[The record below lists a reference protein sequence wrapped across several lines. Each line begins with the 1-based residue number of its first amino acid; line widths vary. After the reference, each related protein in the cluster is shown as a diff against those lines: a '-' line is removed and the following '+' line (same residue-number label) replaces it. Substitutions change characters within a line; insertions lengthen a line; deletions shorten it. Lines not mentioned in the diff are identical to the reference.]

1 MDACAP
7 RIGDNP
13 VPNQGTYSVVVKAL
27 AFLIPALVAALFLV
41 FQDRE
46 KPGSPPPPEPAITL
60 AIPPVVTPDPP
71 SPPATSPALSGRAS
85 VVDAD
90 TLDVGGTRVRLF
102 GIDAPEKNQTCERNG
117 THWACGS
124 EAAVALAVLLGDE
137 EVRCEAR
144 GSDRNRRLIGLC
156 WTGTIDVSRWM
167 VEHGWA
173 VAYRRFA
180 ADYADAEDAARNER
194 RGLWAGNF
202 ETPEDWRRRQR
213 GTAR

>member
-1 MDACAP
+1 M
-7 RIGDNP
+7 
-13 VPNQGTYSVVVKAL
+13 VKAL

-41 FQDRE
+41 FQDTE
-46 KPGSPPPPEPAITL
+46 KPGSLPQTETAITL
-60 AIPPVVTPDPP
+60 AISPVVPADPP
-71 SPPATSPALSGRAS
+71 SLPAPSPALSGRAS

-144 GSDRNRRLIGLC
+144 GSDRNRRFIGLC

-167 VEHGWA
+167 VEQGWA

-180 ADYADAEDAARNER
+180 ADYVGAEDAARHER
-194 RGLWAGNF
+194 RGLWAGTF